1 MMKNVTRL
9 PLQALVFYPDTAS
22 QGHFIVLVG
31 KIVMVLLE
39 KLKMELKYLH
49 YDVMN
54 VVFCKVFYNT
64 KTKSDNRLSIML
76 IFRMKMV
83 E

>member
-1 MMKNVTRL
+1 MSLVCHFKHWFSILIQL
-9 PLQALVFYPDTAS
+9 PRVI
-22 QGHFIVLVG
+22 FIVLVG

-39 KLKMELKYLH
+39 KLKMELKYHH

-54 VVFCKVFYNT
+54 VVFCKVFYHT

-76 IFRMKMV
+76 IFRMKMA